1 MNFWIFANLNLY
13 IMTNQEIIAFLDK
26 FDLSVYKHASN
37 ITAKFNN
44 WEKLNPTQKEALPII
59 ANEYFNFIND
69 NNKIT
74 GYSEQNI
81 HERTSLLNKYYE
93 FIKENQYDNVFTSQG
108 KFRPTILEEF
118 MYVLFKDLIEE
129 VKVNLED
136 ENNNLKVGSSR
147 AYTNLFF
154 SGSNFQNFVNSP
166 QIGINDKDQD
176 FAIYRP
182 IEITIGNSNSITTN
196 LPIVAIEN
204 KTYIDKTMLEGS
216 IATAEKIKSGN
227 PYSLFFIVTENYD
240 VDLKVDPI
248 YSKIDQIYVLR
259 KSKRSRGHP
268 IQPIYSD
275 VLIDLVE
282 QVKTHL
288 NRNWSDVSTKLS
300 NSGKIL

>member
-1 MNFWIFANLNLY
+1 MNR
-13 IMTNQEIIAFLDK
+13 QEIESFLNTLN
-26 FDLSVYKHASN
+26 LSVYKHASN
-37 ITAKFNN
+37 IVAKIKN
-44 WEKLNPTQKEALPII
+44 WDKLSETQKSVLPII
-59 ANEYFNFIND
+59 AKEYYYFISE
-69 NNKIT
+69 NNKLI
-74 GYSEQNI
+74 GYSEEI
-81 HERTSLLNKYYE
+81 ISKRTILLNSYYD
-93 FIKENQYDNVFTSQG
+93 FINTNNYDNIFTSQG

-118 MYVLFKDLIEE
+118 MYILFKDLINE

-136 ENNNLKVGSSR
+136 ADNNLRVGSSR

-154 SGSNFQNFVNSP
+154 SGSNFQSFVNSP

-182 IEITIGNSNSITTN
+182 INITIGDSNTINTN

-216 IATAEKIKSGN
+216 IATAEKVKSGN

-259 KSKRSRGHP
+259 KSKRAKSQP
-268 IQPIYSD
+268 NKPIYED
-275 VLIDLVE
+275 VLIDLVSE
-282 QVKTHL
+282 VQKHL
-288 NRNWSDVSTKLS
+288 TRNWSDVSAKLT
-300 NSGKIL
+300 NTGKIL

>member
-1 MNFWIFANLNLY
+1 MN
-13 IMTNQEIIAFLDK
+13 NQELIAYLNTL
-26 FDLSVYKHASN
+26 DLSVYKHASN
-37 ITAKFNN
+37 IIAKFGN
-44 WEKLNPTQKEALPII
+44 WSTLSQTQKNALPII
-59 ANEYFNFIND
+59 ANEYFNFISA
-69 NNKIT
+69 NNQII
-74 GYSEQNI
+74 GYSEENI
-81 HERTSLLNKYYE
+81 ISRTVLLNNYYN
-93 FIKENQYDNVFTSQG
+93 FINVNQYDNVFTSQG

-118 MYVLFKDLIEE
+118 MYILFKDLINE

-136 ENNNLKVGSSR
+136 ANNNLRVGSSR

-154 SGSNFQNFVNSP
+154 SGSNFQEFVNSP

-182 IEITIGNSNSITTN
+182 ISITIGDSNSINTN

-216 IATAEKIKSGN
+216 IATAEKVKSGN

-259 KSKRSRGHP
+259 KSKRAKNQP
-268 IQPIYSD
+268 MQPIYSD
-275 VLIDLVE
+275 VLVDLVSE
-282 QVKTHL
+282 VRIHL
-288 NRNWSDVSTKLS
+288 TRNWSDVSAKLS
-300 NSGKIL
+300 NTGKIL